1 MSEKKNAEKKQ
12 DETALKQ
19 AAGGKQSA
27 VIYMGPA
34 IAGVTVQGT
43 IYKNGLTPQMQK
55 KVQEL
60 PAMSRL
66 LVPVEQT
73 AKVRKELRDPQSA
86 VSVCYQKT
94 AEYVSQK
101 GADR

>member
-1 MSEKKNAEKKQ
+1 MSEKKNAGKKQ
-12 DETALKQ
+12 EETAV
-19 AAGGKQSA
+19 GKNSA

-34 IAGVTVQGT
+34 IAGVTVPGT

-73 AKVRKELRDPQSA
+73 AKVRKELRNPQSA